1 MLAYLINISITW
13 LVLYVIYQAILAK
26 EKHFRLNRIYLL
38 SSIVLGLLM
47 PLLSYVSIEGVD
59 ALPTI
64 TQELNQSYQ
73 KQLIVIN
80 DYSNVVE
87 RSSPIASKS
96 STISLSTLLGVIYL
110 IGLFI
115 ACFRLMK
122 SAIRLKALF
131 RRGRIVKYET
141 HTEVV
146 VPKEILPFSFMQ
158 YVFLGDEV
166 YSVDERSNIL
176 KHELYHIKAY
186 HSLDILFIE
195 LLKVL
200 FWWHPMVYL
209 YKQTIIQN
217 HEYAADEYVLN
228 NASRKQYC
236 TLLMKKTFPNVNL
249 ELTNPFFQNYVNKR
263 ITMMY
268 QSNSKK
274 ESLIKYVAGVFAVL
288 LIAFAFIKPLEAQKI
303 EEVSMNS
310 FAVTEEFNKRVPVT
324 DPSPDTAISIS
335 EIKHVNTEE
344 SRESIFT
351 DTDDITVDCPK
362 NEKGVYYNLS
372 VLSRLPNC
380 PEGVDERDHAYT
392 VLSDFANEHFRW
404 PAEAIEEGFHS
415 RVAFNFAVNKDGK
428 IGEYLPYSKKKPYPY
443 GVQEEGQRIIDLM
456 REEYVFIPGE
466 CNGEPV
472 KSNQFFTMALIVP
485 EDKKHLIKVKDSNN
499 VIPKQRPLIRSVSN
513 YRGTMTLHYTSNM
526 NVSTSF
532 ELLDPHGKVIFT
544 DEIENIYGLYEEN
557 VQLPNK
563 VNGTYIFRATQDGL
577 TRETKMTVD
586 LF

>member
-1 MLAYLINISITW
+1 MLAFLINISITW

-64 TQELNQSYQ
+64 TQEINQSYQ
-73 KQLIVIN
+73 EQLIVIN

-110 IGLFI
+110 IGLLI

-176 KHELYHIKAY
+176 KHELFHIKAN

-195 LLKVL
+195 LLKVI
-200 FWWHPMVYL
+200 FWWHPMIYL

-288 LIAFAFIKPLEAQKI
+288 LIAVAFIKPLEAQNKVVEPGDQSI
-303 EEVSMNS
+303 E
-310 FAVTEEFNKRVPVT
+310 
-324 DPSPDTAISIS
+324 
-335 EIKHVNTEE
+335 NTEE
-344 SRESIFT
+344 TFIVFISKYTSIDNIKTIEQDLIDLGHNIQITDIVVDHAGLLESLTCSFRDVCVQDFELDSKINFKDSPYQLGVIFLSRTCNQGALQQDFT
-351 DTDDITVDCPK
+351 KHND
-362 NEKGVYYNLS
+362 
-372 VLSRLPNC
+372 VLSIMFNAAEVPLYFKDIKGDIPNLNIA
-380 PEGVDERDHAYT
+380 DYRNNH
-392 VLSDFANEHFRW
+392 
-404 PAEAIEEGFHS
+404 
-415 RVAFNFAVNKDGK
+415 
-428 IGEYLPYSKKKPYPY
+428 
-443 GVQEEGQRIIDLM
+443 
-456 REEYVFIPGE
+456 YVW
-466 CNGEPV
+466 
-472 KSNQFFTMALIVP
+472 
-485 EDKKHLIKVKDSNN
+485 
-499 VIPKQRPLIRSVSN
+499 
-513 YRGTMTLHYTSNM
+513 
-526 NVSTSF
+526 
-532 ELLDPHGKVIFT
+532 
-544 DEIENIYGLYEEN
+544 
-557 VQLPNK
+557 
-563 VNGTYIFRATQDGL
+563 
-577 TRETKMTVD
+577 ETE
-586 LF
+586 